1 MTESS
6 PGRRALGVLLA
17 ATMAL
22 AACTSGDETPG
33 ATPTSPPTSPAVSPT
48 STPSPSPTPTPAAP
62 AVVGKRVTDWQNM
75 PSAVILGQG
84 NNPQPDAPAI
94 RRAIDEVARW
104 LDAHLTELHR
114 DGSGLWGQMAIDGL
128 ATPEE
133 RQLVTTGL
141 ASPENPVTDAR
152 YAITVYYDGRPEFLS
167 VEVAV
172 AHPTG
177 PLTRASL
184 GFVVA
189 ADGEPRLAMFGP
201 SERGD
206 DA

>member
-1 MTESS
+1 MFESS
-6 PGRRALGVLLA
+6 VARRTTIVVLA
-17 ATMAL
+17 ATL
-22 AACTSGDETPG
+22 TLTACTSGADERPA
-33 ATPTSPPTSPAVSPT
+33 ATPTPPTSPAVSPST
-48 STPSPSPTPTPAAP
+48 SPSPSPTPEMP
-62 AVVGKRVTDWQNM
+62 AVVGKRVTHWQNM
-75 PSAVILGQG
+75 PSNIILGRG
-84 NNPQPDAPAI
+84 SNRQPDAPAI
-94 RRAIDEVARW
+94 RHAIDEVARW

-114 DGSGLWGQMAIDGL
+114 DGSGLWGQMAADGL
-128 ATPEE
+128 ATPQE
-133 RQLVTTGL
+133 RQLVTTEL

-152 YAITVYYDGRPEFLS
+152 YAITVYYAGRPEFMS

-184 GFVVA
+184 GFVVT
-189 ADGEPRLAMFGP
+189 ADGDPRLAMFGP

>member
-1 MTESS
+1 MFETL
-6 PGRRALGVLLA
+6 PARRAAGVLLA
-17 ATMAL
+17 AAMAL
-22 AACTSGDETPG
+22 TACTSAADDADDSGDPAPAASETSSS
-33 ATPTSPPTSPAVSPT
+33 A
-48 STPSPSPTPTPAAP
+48 SPSPTPSPTPTVP

-75 PSAVILGQG
+75 PSRIILGQG
-84 NNPQPDAPAI
+84 SNPKPDGPAV
-94 RRAIDEVARW
+94 RRSIDQVARW

-114 DGSGLWGQMAIDGL
+114 DGSGLWGQMAVDGL
-128 ATPEE
+128 ANPQE
-133 RQLVTTGL
+133 RELVTTGL
-141 ASPENPVTDAR
+141 ASPDNPVTDAR

-189 ADGEPRLAMFGP
+189 EDGTPRLTMFGP

-206 DA
+206 A